1 MHDEEKNFGS
11 TISGAQTKNRARLE
25 MLYDIGSVLASSE
38 TIGDV
43 VPRILEAVCRALRYE
58 AGEFWSFERAGKSL
72 RLKTAWHSSPEA
84 EVFFEESRKFEFSK
98 GEGLPGQVWDAAA
111 PVWIENLSEAVNFP
125 RKDAALTVGFHSAF
139 AFPVLP
145 GEKFSGVFN
154 FLSREIREPDEDL
167 LNMFAAVGNI
177 IGQFIKRENAEE
189 RFRESEARYRIVA
202 ETASDG
208 LISIDEDSKILFAN
222 PATERIFGHK
232 VEEVIGQKLTMLM
245 PEYLRAVHEAG
256 LARYV
261 ETGKRHLNWEH
272 IEVAGLHA
280 NGYEFPLELSFGES
294 NQNGKR
300 VFIGIARDI
309 TERKIAQTILSES
322 EERFAKAF
330 NASPLILTISSL
342 KNGRIIEVNDTF
354 VEVSGFARQEAVGR
368 TTLELGL
375 WTNTTERTEE
385 LKTIKRVGKLRN
397 VEYSFRNRS
406 GEELI
411 GLLSAERIEIGGE
424 SFALTVVQD
433 ITLRKQTEQALL
445 ERERLALLNS
455 DVSFALIQNNSLQ
468 DILRACTEAV
478 VKHLDAAFARVW
490 TLNKES
496 NMLELQTSSGM
507 YIHLDGQHSHIP
519 IGKYKIGLI
528 AAERKPHLTNSVIGD
543 ARVSEQ
549 EWAKREQ
556 MVAFAGYPLV
566 VEKHLVGVIA
576 MFARRPLTLQTLEAL
591 ASISNTI
598 ALGIER
604 KQAEAERERL
614 LENEKE
620 LRHEAEVASR
630 AKDEFIAVV
639 SHELRSPLNAMLGWT
654 RILQNTPTDPQTT
667 EHALDV
673 IVRNAR
679 SQSKLIEDLLDSSR
693 ISRGELRLDM
703 QPLELLPVIESAIE
717 LTTPI
722 AQTKEISVSRRLEAT
737 ANFITG
743 DADRINQ
750 ILDNLLS
757 NAIKFTPPGGTVEI
771 RLEREDNEAKI
782 TVTDSGQGVSEE
794 FLPQIFKRFKQAD
807 PSDTRRHGGLGIG
820 LSLARHLVE
829 LHSGR
834 ISAYSA
840 GEGKGATF
848 TVYLPLRTVAPIK
861 GNPGSNGGEGMD
873 NQGKLSGVWVLA
885 VDDEADAREMV
896 SFMLQINGAKVT
908 SARSAVEA
916 LEILRSAGDRLPDL
930 LLSDISMPNESGYAL
945 LEKIRALPSE
955 NGGQIPAIALTAFN
969 RPEDRQAALEAGFQ
983 RHLGKPVEPDN
994 LISAIIE
1001 TANCKVNNKNIF

>member
-1 MHDEEKNFGS
+1 MHDDSKNS
-11 TISGAQTKNRARLE
+11 IPTVLAAQTKNDARLN
-25 MLYDIGSVLASSE
+25 MLFGIGSILASAE
-38 TIGDV
+38 TIDKAA
-43 VPRILEAVCRALRYE
+43 PQILEAICLAVRFDI
-58 AGEFWSFERAGKSL
+58 GEFWSLEKEEKIL
-72 RLKTAWHSSPEA
+72 RLKNVWHSSLPET
-84 EVFFEESRKFEFSK
+84 ENFLEESRKLEFAR
-98 GEGLPGQVWDAAA
+98 GMGLPGQVWGIAA
-111 PVWIENLSEAVNFP
+111 PIWVENIAEDLNSL
-125 RKDAALTVGFHSAF
+125 RKDAAVKAGLHSAF

-145 GEKFSGVFN
+145 GEKLSGVFS
-154 FLSREIREPDEDL
+154 FFSREVREPDEEL
-167 LNMFAAVGNI
+167 LNMLAAVGNL
-177 IGQFIKRENAEE
+177 IGQFLKRENAEE
-189 RFRESEARYRIVA
+189 KFRESEARYRIVA

-208 LISIDEDSKILFAN
+208 LLSIDEDSTVLFAN

-232 VEEVIGQKLTMLM
+232 VEKIIGQKLTMLM
-245 PEYLRAVHEAG
+245 PEYLREVHRAG
-256 LARYV
+256 IDRYL
-261 ETGKRHLNWEH
+261 ETGRRHLNWEH
-272 IEVAGLHA
+272 IEVSGLHA
-280 NGYEFPLELSFGES
+280 EGHEFPLELSFGES

-309 TERKIAQTILSES
+309 TERKKAETILSES

-342 KNGRIIEVNDTF
+342 KDGRIIEVNDTF
-354 VEVSGFARQEAVGR
+354 VEVSGYTREETIGR

-375 WTNTTERTEE
+375 WMKTKERKLE
-385 LKTIKRVGKLRN
+385 LEIVERVGQLRN
-397 VEYSFRNRS
+397 VEYSFRIRS
-406 GEELI
+406 GEELV
-411 GLLSAERIEIGGE
+411 GLVSAERIEIGGE
-424 SFALTVVQD
+424 SFALTVIQD

-455 DVSFALIQNNSLQ
+455 DVSHALIQNNSLQ
-468 DILRACTEAV
+468 DILRHCTEAV

-490 TLNKES
+490 TLNKEE
-496 NMLELQTSSGM
+496 NVLELQASSGM
-507 YIHLDGQHSHIP
+507 YTHLDGQHSRIP
-519 IGKYKIGLI
+519 IGKFKIGLI
-528 AAERKPHLTNSVIGD
+528 AKERKPHLTNSVIGD

-549 EWAKREQ
+549 EWAKHEG
-556 MVAFAGYPLV
+556 MAAFAGYPLV
-566 VEKHLVGVIA
+566 VEKHLVGVVA
-576 MFARRPLTLQTLEAL
+576 MFARKPLTTQTLEAL
-591 ASISNTI
+591 AAVSNTI

-604 KQAEAERERL
+604 KQTEAERERL
-614 LENEKE
+614 LENEKA
-620 LRHEAEVASR
+620 LRREAEIANH
-630 AKDEFIAVV
+630 AKDEFIAIV

-654 RILQNTPTDPQTT
+654 RILQNTPGDAQTT
-667 EHALDV
+667 EHALNV

-703 QPLELLPVIESAIE
+703 QPLELIPIIKSAIE
-717 LTTPI
+717 LAAP
-722 AQTKEISVSRRLEAT
+722 AAAAKEIFVTEGLETA

-757 NAIKFTPPGGTVEI
+757 NAIKFTPAGGNVEV
-771 RLEREDNEAKI
+771 RLERDDNEAKI
-782 TVTDSGQGVSEE
+782 IITDSGQGISED
-794 FLPQIFKRFKQAD
+794 FLPQIFRRFKQAD

-829 LHSGR
+829 LHGGR
-834 ISAYSA
+834 ISAHSA
-840 GEGKGATF
+840 GEGTGATF
-848 TVYLPLRTVAPIK
+848 TTYLPLRTVAPIK
-861 GNPGSNGGEGMD
+861 VNPNNNGMENMD

-916 LEILRSAGDRLPDL
+916 LEILRNSDNGLPDI

-945 LEKIRALPSE
+945 LEKIRALPQE

-969 RPEDRQAALEAGFQ
+969 RPEDRQAALDAGFHK
-983 RHLGKPVEPDN
+983 HLGKPVEPDN

-1001 TANCKVNNKNIF
+1001 TASINQFKI

>member
-1 MHDEEKNFGS
+1 MNDEVKNFDS
-11 TISGAQTKNRARLE
+11 TILAAQSKNDARLE
-25 MLYDIGSVLASSE
+25 MLYDIGSILASSE
-38 TIGDV
+38 TIDAAAL
-43 VPRILEAVCRALRYE
+43 RILEAVCRALQYD
-58 AGEFWSFERAGKSL
+58 AGEFWSFEREGKNL
-72 RLKTAWHSSPEA
+72 RLKTAWHSTAEA
-84 EVFFEESRKFEFSK
+84 EVFLEESRKFEFSK
-98 GEGLPGQVWDAAA
+98 NVGLPGQVWGTAA
-111 PVWIENLSEAVNFP
+111 PVWIENLSEALNFP
-125 RKDAALTVGFHSAF
+125 RKDAALRTGFHSAF

-145 GEKFSGVFN
+145 GEKVSGVFN
-154 FLSREIREPDEDL
+154 FFSREIREPDEDL
-167 LNMFAAVGNI
+167 LNIFAAVGNL

-208 LISIDEDSKILFAN
+208 LISINEDSEILFAN

-232 VEEVIGQKLTMLM
+232 VEKVIGQKLTMLM

-256 LARYV
+256 IARYV

-272 IEVAGLHA
+272 IEVSGLHA
-280 NGYEFPLELSFGES
+280 DGYEFPLELSFGES

-309 TERKIAQTILSES
+309 TERK
-322 EERFAKAF
+322 KA
-330 NASPLILTISSL
+330 
-342 KNGRIIEVNDTF
+342 
-354 VEVSGFARQEAVGR
+354 
-368 TTLELGL
+368 
-375 WTNTTERTEE
+375 
-385 LKTIKRVGKLRN
+385 
-397 VEYSFRNRS
+397 
-406 GEELI
+406 
-411 GLLSAERIEIGGE
+411 
-424 SFALTVVQD
+424 
-433 ITLRKQTEQALL
+433 EQNLL

-478 VKHLDAAFARVW
+478 VKHLDAAFARIW
-490 TLNKES
+490 TLNKQ
-496 NMLELQTSSGM
+496 NNILELQTSSGI
-507 YIHLDGQHSHIP
+507 YTHLDGEHSRIP
-519 IGKYKIGLI
+519 VGKYKIGLI
-528 AAERKPHLTNSVIGD
+528 AAERKPHLTNSVISD
-543 ARVSEQ
+543 ARVSEH
-549 EWAKREQ
+549 EWAKRER

-576 MFARRPLTLQTLEAL
+576 MFARQPLTSQTIEAL

-604 KQAEAERERL
+604 KQTEAEREKL

-620 LRHEAEVASR
+620 LRFEAEIANRS
-630 AKDEFIAVV
+630 KDEFIAVV

-654 RILQNTPTDPQTT
+654 RILQNTATDTQTT
-667 EHALDV
+667 AHALDV

-703 QPLELLPVIESAIE
+703 QPLELVPIIKSAIE
-717 LTTPI
+717 LTIPV
-722 AQTKEISVSRRLEAT
+722 AQAKEISISERLETT

-757 NAIKFTPPGGTVEI
+757 NAIKFTPPGGSVEI
-771 RLEREDNEAKI
+771 RLEREENEAKI
-782 TVTDSGQGVSEE
+782 IIADSGQGIRED
-794 FLPQIFKRFKQAD
+794 FLPHIFRRFKQAD

-829 LHSGR
+829 LHGGR

-861 GNPGSNGGEGMD
+861 GNPSSNGGESMN

-969 RPEDRQAALEAGFQ
+969 RPEDRQAALDAGFQ
-983 RHLGKPVEPDN
+983 KHLGKPVEPDN

-1001 TANCKVNNKNIF
+1001 TANPKMNNKNIF

>member
-1 MHDEEKNFGS
+1 MSNETIE
-11 TISGAQTKNRARLE
+11 TISFDSAAHSDDDARLNL
-25 MLYDIGSVLASSE
+25 LYNIGSILASADASSKA
-38 TIGDV
+38 
-43 VPRILEAVCRALRYE
+43 VPQILEAICLGLRFE
-58 AGEFWSFERAGKSL
+58 IGEFWCLEPNEKVL
-72 RLKTAWHSSPEA
+72 HIKDAWHSSLPETRNFL
-84 EVFFEESRKFEFSK
+84 VESQEFEFAK
-98 GEGLPGQVWDAAA
+98 GSGLPGQTWGEKT
-111 PVWIENLSEAVNFP
+111 PVWIENLTENTNFP
-125 RKDAALTVGFHSAF
+125 RKDAAVGAGLRSAF

-145 GEKFSGVFN
+145 GKKLLGVFN
-154 FLSREIREPDEDL
+154 FFSREIRRTDERL
-167 LNMFAAVGNI
+167 LDMFAAVGNL
-177 IGQFIKRENAEE
+177 IGQFIERENAEE
-189 RFRESEARYRIVA
+189 KFRESEARYRIVA
-202 ETASDG
+202 ETASDV
-208 LISIDEDSKILFAN
+208 LLSIDEHSTILFVN
-222 PATERIFGHK
+222 PAIERVFGHQ
-232 VEEVIGQKLTMLM
+232 VEKIIGQKLTILM

-256 LARYV
+256 VARYV

-272 IEVAGLHA
+272 IEVVGLHA
-280 NGYEFPLELSFGES
+280 DGHEFPLELSFGETER
-294 NQNGKR
+294 NGR
-300 VFIGIARDI
+300 HVFIGIARDI
-309 TERKIAQTILSES
+309 TERKKAETILSES
-322 EERFAKAF
+322 EERFGKAF

-342 KNGRIIEVNDTF
+342 KDGKIIEVNDTF
-354 VEVSGFARQEAVGR
+354 VEASGYKREEAVGQ

-375 WTNTTERTEE
+375 WSKTAERQEE
-385 LKTIKRVGKLRN
+385 LETVFQTGQLRN

-424 SFALTVVQD
+424 PFALTVIQD

-455 DVSFALIQNNSLQ
+455 DVSHALIQNNSLR

-478 VKHLDAAFARVW
+478 VKHLDAAFARIW
-490 TLNKES
+490 TLNRDE
-496 NMLELQTSSGM
+496 NVLELQTSSGM
-507 YIHLDGQHSHIP
+507 YTHLDGRHSRIP
-519 IGKYKIGLI
+519 TGKFKIGLI
-528 AAERKPHLTNSVIGD
+528 AKERKPHLTNTVIGD

-549 EWAKREQ
+549 EWAKREK
-556 MVAFAGYPLV
+556 MVSFAGYPLI
-566 VEKHLVGVIA
+566 VEKRLIGVVA
-576 MFARRPLTLQTLEAL
+576 MFARHPLTTQTLDAL

-604 KQAEAERERL
+604 KQTEAERERL
-614 LENEKE
+614 LENETS
-620 LRHEAEVASR
+620 LRREAEVANR
-630 AKDEFIAVV
+630 AKDEFIAIV
-639 SHELRSPLNAMLGWT
+639 SHELRAPLNAMLGWT
-654 RILQNTPTDPQTT
+654 RILQNTPTDAQTT
-667 EHALDV
+667 EHALNV

-693 ISRGELRLDM
+693 ISRGELRFEM
-703 QPLELLPVIESAIE
+703 QPLELLPIIKSAIE
-717 LTTPI
+717 I
-722 AQTKEISVSRRLEAT
+722 AAPAAEAKEISITEQLEPT

-743 DADRINQ
+743 DADRLSQ

-757 NAIKFTPPGGTVEI
+757 NAIKFTPAGGTVDI
-771 RLEREDNEAKI
+771 RLERDGNEARI
-782 TVTDSGQGVSEE
+782 IIADTGQGISPD
-794 FLPQIFKRFKQAD
+794 FLPQVFQRFKQGD

-829 LHSGR
+829 LHGGR
-834 ISAYSA
+834 ISAHSA

-848 TVYLPLRTVAPIK
+848 DVYLPLRTIAPIK
-861 GNPGSNGGEGMD
+861 ENPSSNGAESMD

-916 LEILRSAGDRLPDL
+916 LEILRNADGRLPDL

-945 LEKIRALPSE
+945 LEKIRALPTE

-1001 TANCKVNNKNIF
+1001 TANCKDVAR

>member
-1 MHDEEKNFGS
+1 MHDEVKNFDS
-11 TISGAQTKNRARLE
+11 TDLAAQTKNDARLK
-25 MLYDIGSVLASSE
+25 MLYNISSILASSE
-38 TIGDV
+38 TIDAAA
-43 VPRILEAVCRALRYE
+43 PQILEAVCRALRYE
-58 AGEFWSFERAGKSL
+58 AGEFWSSEREGSKL
-72 RLKTAWHSSPEA
+72 RCKTAWHSSPEA
-84 EVFFEESRKFEFSK
+84 EIFLEESQKFEFSK
-98 GEGLPGQVWDAAA
+98 GEGLPGQVWGLIA
-111 PVWIENLSEAVNFP
+111 PVWIENLSAAVNFP
-125 RKDAALTVGFHSAF
+125 RKELALKAGIHSAF

-145 GEKFSGVFN
+145 GEKLSGVFN
-154 FLSREIREPDEDL
+154 FFCREIRAPDEDL
-167 LNMFAAVGNI
+167 LNMFAAVGNL

-208 LISIDEDSKILFAN
+208 LISIDADSKILFAN

-232 VEEVIGQKLTMLM
+232 VENVVGQKLTMLM

-256 LARYV
+256 ITRYI
-261 ETGKRHLNWEH
+261 ETGKRHLNWQH

-280 NGYEFPLELSFGES
+280 DDYEFPLELSFGES
-294 NQNGKR
+294 NQNGKK

-309 TERKIAQTILSES
+309 TERK
-322 EERFAKAF
+322 
-330 NASPLILTISSL
+330 
-342 KNGRIIEVNDTF
+342 
-354 VEVSGFARQEAVGR
+354 
-368 TTLELGL
+368 
-375 WTNTTERTEE
+375 
-385 LKTIKRVGKLRN
+385 
-397 VEYSFRNRS
+397 
-406 GEELI
+406 
-411 GLLSAERIEIGGE
+411 SA
-424 SFALTVVQD
+424 
-433 ITLRKQTEQALL
+433 EQALL

-478 VKHLDAAFARVW
+478 VKHLDAAFARIW
-490 TLNKES
+490 TLNKE
-496 NMLELQTSSGM
+496 NNILELQTSSGI
-507 YIHLDGQHSHIP
+507 YTHLDGEHSRIP
-519 IGKYKIGLI
+519 VGNYKIGLI
-528 AAERKPHLTNSVIGD
+528 AAERKPHLTNFVIGD

-549 EWAKREQ
+549 EWAKSEG

-576 MFARRPLTLQTLEAL
+576 MFARRALTSQTLEAL

-604 KQAEAERERL
+604 KQTEAEREKL
-614 LENEKE
+614 LENEKQ
-620 LRHEAEVASR
+620 LRLEAEIANRS
-630 AKDEFIAVV
+630 KDEFIAVV

-654 RILQNTPTDPQTT
+654 RILQNTQTDAQTT
-667 EHALDV
+667 AHALDV

-693 ISRGELRLDM
+693 ISRGKLRLDM
-703 QPLELLPVIESAIE
+703 QPLELVPIIESAIE
-717 LTTPI
+717 LTAPI
-722 AQTKEISVSRRLEAT
+722 AQAKEISITERLETT

-757 NAIKFTPPGGTVEI
+757 NAIKFTPPGGSIEI
-771 RLEREDNEAKI
+771 RLEREENEAKI
-782 TVTDSGQGVSEE
+782 IIADSGQGIRED
-794 FLPQIFKRFKQAD
+794 FLPHIFRRFKQAD

-829 LHSGR
+829 LHGGR

-840 GEGKGATF
+840 GEGNGATF
-848 TVYLPLRTVAPIK
+848 TVYLPLRVVAPIK
-861 GNPGSNGGEGMD
+861 GNPGINGGESMN

-969 RPEDRQAALEAGFQ
+969 RPEDRQAALDAGFQ
-983 RHLGKPVEPDN
+983 KHLGKPVEPDN

-1001 TANCKVNNKNIF
+1001 TANPKMNNRNIF